1 MTATAAKAPEA
12 EWPVPVRAS
21 RSLSGR
27 LWAWRAAPLS
37 LEASARY
44 SEDPL
49 AALLFAARGAA
60 PHEVP
65 ALLRPTL
72 RDWMPDPSIL
82 PDMDVAAARLADAV
96 ARGERVAVFTDYDV
110 DGATSGALL
119 IRHLRM
125 LGLSPRHHVPD
136 RLLEGYGPSGRALAA
151 LAEAGATLALVL
163 DCGTQAFDALEAARA
178 AGLDVIVVDHH
189 KASPALPPALALVNP
204 ARHDASAEAVAHAH
218 LCTAGLAFLLAAA
231 LNRELR
237 RRGWFATRPEPR
249 IADLLDLV
257 ALGTVADVMPLTG
270 LNRAFVALGLRR
282 LASTANPGLAALFAA
297 AGIDRTP
304 VARDLGF
311 VAGPRINA
319 GGRVGTA
326 DLGLRLLLSEDAAER
341 AELAARLDALNA
353 ERRAIEAE
361 VTEAAL
367 EQAEGLAEAAV
378 AVVAGK
384 GWHPGVVGIVAARVK
399 ERLGRPALVIGV
411 GADGVGKGSGRSIA
425 GVDLGAAVLAA
436 RDAGLLLAGGGHAMA
451 AGVTVAADRIADL
464 GSFLSGRL
472 AETVAAARAGDRL
485 RIDLSVAPRGFDVAL
500 AEGLEAAGPYGQGWP
515 QPRVAVG
522 PVKLVEASEVG
533 SGGHVRFAGVGD
545 EGTRISGVGFRTR
558 GMPLGDALLAG
569 RGRRFWLAGR
579 AEINRWQGRERAELH
594 LDDAVPAD

>member
-1 MTATAAKAPEA
+1 MPVTPEA
-12 EWPVPVRAS
+12 GEWPIPVRAE

-27 LWAWRAAPLS
+27 IWAWRAAPLA
-37 LEASARY
+37 LGESARY

-49 AALLFAARGAA
+49 AARLFAARGAVPA
-60 PHEVP
+60 EMP

-72 RDWMPDPSIL
+72 RDWMPDPSIF

-96 ARGERVAVFTDYDV
+96 THGEQVAVFTDYDV

-125 LGLSPRHHVPD
+125 LGLAPRHHVPD

-163 DCGTQAFDALEAARA
+163 DCGTQAFEALEEARA
-178 AGLDVIVVDHH
+178 AGLEVIVIDHH
-189 KASPALPPALALVNP
+189 KASLSLPPALALVNP
-204 ARHDASAEAVAHAH
+204 ARHDASLEAAANSH

-237 RRGWFATRPEPR
+237 RQGWFDARAEPR

-282 LASTANPGLAALFAA
+282 LSAEPNPGLAALFLA
-297 AGIDRTP
+297 AGLDRAP

-311 VAGPRINA
+311 IAGPRINA

-326 DLGLRLLLSEDAAER
+326 DLGLRLLLSEDAGER
-341 AELAARLDALNA
+341 AELARQLDALNT
-353 ERRAIEAE
+353 ERRTIEAE

-367 EQAEGLAEAAV
+367 REAEAVGDAAV
-378 AVVAGK
+378 AVVAGD

-399 ERLGRPALVIGV
+399 ERLGRPALVIGI
-411 GADGVGKGSGRSIA
+411 DGTGIGKGSGRSIA
-425 GVDLGAAVLAA
+425 GVDLGSAILAA
-436 RDAGLLLAGGGHAMA
+436 RDSGLLLAGGGHAMA
-451 AGVTVAADRIADL
+451 AGVTIVADRIPELAA
-464 GSFLSGRL
+464 FLSERL
-472 AETVAAARAGDRL
+472 ARSVEDAQSGDRL
-485 RIDLSVAPRGFDVAL
+485 RIDLSVTVRGFDVPMV
-500 AEGLEAAGPYGQGWP
+500 EGLEAAGPYGQGWP

-522 PVKLVEASEVG
+522 PVRVISASEVG
-533 SGGHVRFAGVGD
+533 SGGHVRFVGVGD
-545 EGTRISGVGFRTR
+545 DGARLQGVGFRT
-558 GMPLGDALLAG
+558 GGTPLGEAFLAAT
-569 RGRRFWLAGR
+569 GRRFWLAGR
-579 AEINRWQGRERAELH
+579 GEVNRWQGRERAELH
-594 LDDAVPAD
+594 LDDAVAAD